1 MKKALRFVVVVGVC
15 YGVGEESASFV
26 GSKADCD
33 RRSYKSCHNSGEI
46 VPLFGIYYDIV
57 PPAENGPQLAGNV
70 VAETVADPRHERK
83 DCRVA
88 LFSQNIQL
96 D

>member
-1 MKKALRFVVVVGVC
+1 MQKALRFIVVVGVC

-26 GSKADCD
+26 GSKADSD
-33 RRSYKSCHNSGEI
+33 RRSYKSCHHSGEI

-57 PPAENGPQLAGNV
+57 PLAENGPQLAGNV

-83 DCRVA
+83 DCSVTLLR
-88 LFSQNIQL
+88 QYIQL